1 MLVLTIGW
9 CNWTRCEGRLC
20 AMVGGRAG
28 EGDQREEAE
37 GERRKGGDGAFCTF
51 TLTGELF
58 GLPWAYN
65 EHTVGLP
72 VGYWFDPQGDHTLA
86 YTG

>member
-1 MLVLTIGW
+1 
-9 CNWTRCEGRLC
+9 
-20 AMVGGRAG
+20 MVGGRAG

-58 GLPWAYN
+58 GLPWAYIGD
-65 EHTVGLP
+65 TMWLP
-72 VGYWFDPQGDHTLA
+72 VGYWFDQRGNLSLA
-86 YTG
+86 YWGQCTH